1 VIKTGDKIE
10 IITAE
15 EAKPQPEWLQFLVT
29 HRARALVQD
38 YFKTQRRQVLD
49 SGRSILEDRVQQL
62 GFTLDETTLQRIE
75 VAFHSESRDELFYN
89 IGLGNQSL
97 ENLEEVL
104 KKSTGTRISWL
115 RRVLHLENKPEDE
128 KAETFIIGSSDP
140 NAPRFSIATCCNP
153 IPGDP
158 VVGFKAPDGT
168 VTIHKKSCKVAETIA
183 ATHGDWVVVP
193 KWLEQAEDAS
203 FLVRI
208 SLKGID
214 RVGML
219 NDITR
224 YLSLVMGVNMRR
236 LSLQAESGLF
246 EGYID
251 LYVNSRDILDKL
263 IKKLSSI
270 EGIDNV
276 TRSEL

>member
-1 VIKTGDKIE
+1 MESGSRSGSAAASGAEFAAKTPLG
-10 IITAE
+10 AVFSP
-15 EAKPQPEWLQFLVT
+15 A
-29 HRARALVQD
+29 
-38 YFKTQRRQVLD
+38 YRRFSLTVLFF
-49 SGRSILEDRVQQL
+49 G
-62 GFTLDETTLQRIE
+62 
-75 VAFHSESRDELFYN
+75 SRDELLYG
-89 IGLGNQSL
+89 IGIGSISL
-97 ENLEEVL
+97 KNFEEVI
-104 KKSTGTRISWL
+104 KKSSGTRMSWIRRML
-115 RRVLHLENKPEDE
+115 RMDDKSEKKENSG
-128 KAETFIIGSSDP
+128 ETIIIGSTEP
-140 NAPRFSIATCCNP
+140 GAPVFHIATCCNP

-168 VTIHKKSCKVAETIA
+168 ITIHKKSCKVAETIA

-193 KWLEQAEDAS
+193 KWLEQAEDNS

-224 YLSLVMGVNMRR
+224 YLSLVMGANMRR
-236 LSLQAESGLF
+236 LNLQAESGLF
-246 EGYID
+246 DGYID
-251 LYVNSRDILDKL
+251 LYVNSRDILDKM

-270 EGIDNV
+270 EGIENV